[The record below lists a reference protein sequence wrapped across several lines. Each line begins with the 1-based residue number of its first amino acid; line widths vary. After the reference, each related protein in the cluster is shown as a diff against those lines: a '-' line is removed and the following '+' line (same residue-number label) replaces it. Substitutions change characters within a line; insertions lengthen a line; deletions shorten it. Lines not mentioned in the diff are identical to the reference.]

1 MYPVFANAFFETRV
15 HPTTG
20 EEQHLLRAMPVM
32 LGVLCVLAIAYR
44 FYSAFLAAK
53 VAALDDRRR
62 TPAHQFDDGQNYHPT
77 NRWVLFGHHFAA
89 ISGAGPL
96 IGPVLAMQ
104 YGYAPGLLWLLI
116 GVCLAGAVQD
126 MLVMVV
132 SVRRGGRS
140 LAEIARFELG
150 KPASVVAS
158 LAILVI
164 VVIALAGLA
173 FVVVKALG
181 GEDAKLPAGT
191 VISVPADSVWE
202 LWRESDDS
210 TLLVFPPNCK
220 VRYPGS
226 TVDSKRSEAF
236 RVRVP
241 LPSHQI
247 PVPIG
252 RFVGEPDAWT
262 LPKGSVQVIPGSS
275 WGTFTIACTIPIAL
289 FVGLWMYRI
298 RKGRIVEASVIGG
311 VMTLGAVVLG
321 AYVPGSSV
329 ERFFNLSHHQT
340 IIALAVYGFIAAT
353 LPVWLLLTPRDYLSS
368 FMKIGT
374 LALLVVGVILANPTL
389 QHPPLNETFRAGG
402 PTFSGNLFPFVF
414 ICVMC
419 GAISGFH
426 ALVSSGTTPK
436 MIDRESDIRP
446 IGYGAML
453 TEGLVGVVALIAAAA
468 MPPELYY
475 SINVDVEK
483 VPEFQ
488 QRLDQMYAEIG
499 TTPAAGEK
507 IHKVGVRDVHQLD
520 LAEVEETVGGESLRG
535 RTGGAVTLAVSMAMI
550 LTQAFDW
557 ADGRLHALMKYWYH
571 FAIMFEALFILTTI
585 DAGTRIARYLFQE
598 TMGKVYAPFGRPNW
612 LPGALLATTLV
623 TVGWA
628 ALVWEGGIRTIWPMF
643 GIANQ
648 LLAVLALAIVTT
660 WLVNSGRGRYAFVTI
675 PPMLFVTTTTLS
687 AGTIMGADP
696 AFKGLKFWLMLFVI
710 VSVCAVVLMAVVT
723 WIQRWVLGLT
733 PEGKPVTP

>member
-1 MYPVFANAFFETRV
+1 
-15 HPTTG
+15 
-20 EEQHLLRAMPVM
+20 
-32 LGVLCVLAIAYR
+32 
-44 FYSAFLAAK
+44 
-53 VAALDDRRR
+53 
-62 TPAHQFDDGQNYHPT
+62 
-77 NRWVLFGHHFAA
+77 
-89 ISGAGPL
+89 
-96 IGPVLAMQ
+96 
-104 YGYAPGLLWLLI
+104 
-116 GVCLAGAVQD
+116 
-126 MLVMVV
+126 
-132 SVRRGGRS
+132 
-140 LAEIARFELG
+140 
-150 KPASVVAS
+150 
-158 LAILVI
+158 
-164 VVIALAGLA
+164 
-173 FVVVKALG
+173 
-181 GEDAKLPAGT
+181 
-191 VISVPADSVWE
+191 
-202 LWRESDDS
+202 
-210 TLLVFPPNCK
+210 
-220 VRYPGS
+220 
-226 TVDSKRSEAF
+226 
-236 RVRVP
+236 
-241 LPSHQI
+241 
-247 PVPIG
+247 
-252 RFVGEPDAWT
+252 
-262 LPKGSVQVIPGSS
+262 
-275 WGTFTIACTIPIAL
+275 
-289 FVGLWMYRI
+289 
-298 RKGRIVEASVIGG
+298 
-311 VMTLGAVVLG
+311 
-321 AYVPGSSV
+321 
-329 ERFFNLSHHQT
+329 
-340 IIALAVYGFIAAT
+340 
-353 LPVWLLLTPRDYLSS
+353 
-368 FMKIGT
+368 
-374 LALLVVGVILANPTL
+374 
-389 QHPPLNETFRAGG
+389 
-402 PTFSGNLFPFVF
+402 
-414 ICVMC
+414 MC

-436 MIDRESDIRP
+436 MIDRERDIRP

-488 QRLDQMYAEIG
+488 QRLDQMYADVG
-499 TTPAAGEK
+499 ATPAAGEK

-557 ADGRLHALMKYWYH
+557 ADGRVHALMKYWYH

-598 TMGKVYAPFGRPNW
+598 TMGKVYAPFARPDW

-710 VSVCAVVLMAVVT
+710 VSVCVVVLMAVVT

-733 PEGKPVTP
+733 PEGKPVQP